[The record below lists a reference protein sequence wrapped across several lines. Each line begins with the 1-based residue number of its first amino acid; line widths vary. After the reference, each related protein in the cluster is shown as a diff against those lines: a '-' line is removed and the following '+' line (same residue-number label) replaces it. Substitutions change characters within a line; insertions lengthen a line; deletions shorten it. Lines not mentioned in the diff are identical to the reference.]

1 MGDLQHRLRGMRM
14 QIIQIDSSPLQLLT
28 KPLIRHFLSR
38 SHREL
43 QIIYSY
49 PSIPLARVMVVIF
62 VQGRG
67 R

>member
-14 QIIQIDSSPLQLLT
+14 QIIQTDSSPLQLLT

-43 QIIYSY
+43 QIIY
-49 PSIPLARVMVVIF
+49 
-62 VQGRG
+62 
-67 R
+67 